1 MIGHRQLGTIASVP
15 RILPHEFFE
24 QVARSIQVG
33 GPCARTRA
41 WSVILRSRRGRK
53 CPDSIALCQGHPVL
67 GAGWVLSRE
76 LLE

>member
-33 GPCARTRA
+33 GPCARYSSLVRDPPIQARPKMSGLDSSVPGPSGTR
-41 WSVILRSRRGRK
+41 RR
-53 CPDSIALCQGHPVL
+53 L
-67 GAGWVLSRE
+67 GPLS
-76 LLE
+76 